1 MENVL
6 QTGLDRSLPHIG
18 VIMQKFDTGRYP
30 KFTLPGGFSFCS
42 FRPGLEE
49 QWARLQHQVGGID
62 SLQEARTIFY
72 QEFLLGK
79 GYNWLGETPPAPA
92 HTNPA
97 SFPCYEQMCKR
108 MVFITDSQSQLAGTA
123 ALWQGTLF
131 GRPLQRIHWV
141 AVRAGCQGLG
151 LAKALLTRALDL
163 YWELDCCGPI
173 YLTSQ
178 TWSYRALHLYHRFDF
193 MPYFGEK
200 PPEWLS
206 ADISSDGQPW
216 DYAAKNQEAWRLIF
230 EKWAAYDSAAAAK
243 PH

>member
-79 GYNWLGETPPAPA
+79 GYNWLGETPPAPRIPTRLLSPVMNRCA
-92 HTNPA
+92 NGWCLLPIRKANWRAQLPFGKERSSAGRFSA
-97 SFPCYEQMCKR
+97 S
-108 MVFITDSQSQLAGTA
+108 TG
-123 ALWQGTLF
+123 
-131 GRPLQRIHWV
+131 
-141 AVRAGCQGLG
+141 
-151 LAKALLTRALDL
+151 
-163 YWELDCCGPI
+163 
-173 YLTSQ
+173 
-178 TWSYRALHLYHRFDF
+178 
-193 MPYFGEK
+193 
-200 PPEWLS
+200 
-206 ADISSDGQPW
+206 
-216 DYAAKNQEAWRLIF
+216 
-230 EKWAAYDSAAAAK
+230 
-243 PH
+243 

>member
-79 GYNWLGETPPAPA
+79 GYNWLRETPPAPA

-151 LAKALLTRALDL
+151 
-163 YWELDCCGPI
+163 
-173 YLTSQ
+173 
-178 TWSYRALHLYHRFDF
+178 
-193 MPYFGEK
+193 FG
-200 PPEWLS
+200 
-206 ADISSDGQPW
+206 Q
-216 DYAAKNQEAWRLIF
+216 
-230 EKWAAYDSAAAAK
+230 SAADQGAGSVLGAGLLR
-243 PH
+243 PHLPNFTNLELPRFASVPPVRLYALFRRKAPGMAFGGY